1 MDRIAELFARCHREN
16 RAALIIYSCCGYP
29 APGAD
34 ETAFETAIAA
44 GADIIELGVPFSD
57 PMADGPV
64 ICTASQ
70 RALANG
76 TKFRDVL
83 ALAGRLRQRH
93 PETGIIVFSYMNVL
107 YNFGLERLCT
117 ELAAIGVDGILAV
130 DLPLEERDE
139 LLTLCRKN
147 QLHLIPLVAPET
159 PDERA
164 EKIVAPATGFVYCVS
179 RNGVTGESAGTHH
192 PAGKTEA
199 GFAGTG
205 RSGFRNFNAA
215 DGSRNRPGRRRHNR
229 RFRFCSLPDGTG
241 TIPNPGCDAGNGSP
255 PLTATIA
262 DGRAA
267 VRFSRRCRR
276 DQSWNFRSPVRI
288 RR

>member
-179 RNGVTGESAGTHH
+179 RNGVTGESATL
-192 PAGKTEA
+192 PPELTTRLEKL
-199 GFAGTG
+199 
-205 RSGFRNFNAA
+205 
-215 DGSRNRPGRRRHNR
+215 RR
-229 RFRFCSLPDGTG
+229 
-241 TIPNPGCDAGNGSP
+241 
-255 PLTATIA
+255 
-262 DGRAA
+262 
-267 VRFSRRCRR
+267 V
-276 DQSWNFRSPVRI
+276 SPVPVAVGFGISTPQTAHEIARVTDGI
-288 RR
+288 IAGSAFVRSLTEPEQSRTLVAALATAAHR